1 MLSEKRELCNGKAT
15 PFPYIVTQKSSTILK
30 TKFNPLHRDRDR
42 NDQNLVPCPIYHL
55 SWFSYNHKQCEHPRR
70 DSKAK
75 EKRGMRKRQKRG
87 ARECRMTRT
96 VSNNIL
102 PALLVFIPFRS
113 STDTWI
119 ELFEKGDAGRISFF
133 PSRRQRNTAGP
144 GKATNW
150 TRPRTNVSGFLDDED
165 RKKSGGRDFRGRAIS
180 RLPEDRDLQ
189 ILRSDRCQ
197 SARHRC
203 PSARKI
209 DSASIVSPGS
219 VARRKISWEPKGD
232 SLPSRSSF
240 FLSWLSSILLNV
252 DLSSYSSSP
261 CCSPSHCSD
270 WFLQR
275 TQDTFLSSHV
285 FFLVF
290 YFFSCPFL
298 SSHPLCLTIFLSLSV
313 SYLPRLSSR
322 VYVRFEVLFAFP
334 KASRSL

>member
-1 MLSEKRELCNGKAT
+1 MPSAKRELCNGKAT

-30 TKFNPLHRDRDR
+30 TKFNPLHRDRNR
-42 NDQNLVPCPIYHL
+42 NDQNLVACPIHHL
-55 SWFSYNHKQCEHPRR
+55 SWFSYNYKQCERR

-75 EKRGMRKRQKRG
+75 EKREMRKRQKRG
-87 ARECRMTRT
+87 ASECRMTRT

-102 PALLVFIPFRS
+102 PALLMFLPFRS

-119 ELFEKGDAGRISFF
+119 ELFEKDDGGRTSFF

-165 RKKSGGRDFRGRAIS
+165 RKKGGGRDFRGRAIS

-232 SLPSRSSF
+232 SLPFCSSF
-240 FLSWLSSILLNV
+240 FLFWLSSILLNV
-252 DLSSYSSSP
+252 DLSSYPSSS

-275 TQDTFLSSHV
+275 TQDTFLSSRV

-290 YFFSCPFL
+290 YFFSCRSLF
-298 SSHPLCLTIFLSLSV
+298 SHPLCLTIFLSLSV
-313 SYLPRLSSR
+313 SYLPRLFSR
-322 VYVRFEVLFAFP
+322 FYVRFEVLFAFP

>member
-1 MLSEKRELCNGKAT
+1 MPSGKRELCNGKAS

-42 NDQNLVPCPIYHL
+42 NDRNLVPCPIYYL
-55 SWFSYNHKQCEHPRR
+55 SWFSYNHKQCERPRR

-75 EKRGMRKRQKRG
+75 EKREMRKRQKRG
-87 ARECRMTRT
+87 ASECRMTRT

-102 PALLVFIPFRS
+102 PALLVFLPFRS

-119 ELFEKGDAGRISFF
+119 ELFEKDDGGRTSFF

-165 RKKSGGRDFRGRAIS
+165 RKKGGGRDFRGRAIS

-252 DLSSYSSSP
+252 DLSSYSSSS
-261 CCSPSHCSD
+261 CCSPSHCFD

-275 TQDTFLSSHV
+275 TQDTFLSSR
-285 FFLVF
+285 FFLSRVLF
-290 YFFSCPFL
+290 LLVSFSLLP
-298 SSHPLCLTIFLSLSV
+298 PSLSYDI
-313 SYLPRLSSR
+313 S
-322 VYVRFEVLFAFP
+322 
-334 KASRSL
+334 

>member
-1 MLSEKRELCNGKAT
+1 MPSAKRELCNGKAT

-30 TKFNPLHRDRDR
+30 TKFNPLHRDRNR

-55 SWFSYNHKQCEHPRR
+55 SWFSYNHKQCERR

-75 EKRGMRKRQKRG
+75 EKRGMQKRQKRG
-87 ARECRMTRT
+87 ASECRMTRT

-102 PALLVFIPFRS
+102 PALLMFLPFRS

-119 ELFEKGDAGRISFF
+119 ELFEKDDGGRTSFF

-165 RKKSGGRDFRGRAIS
+165 RKKGGGRDFRGRAIS

-232 SLPSRSSF
+232 SCLSVLPFSSF
-240 FLSWLSSILLNV
+240 DFLPFFSTSICLLTLLPPV
-252 DLSSYSSSP
+252 VLLLIAPTDSYNG
-261 CCSPSHCSD
+261 H
-270 WFLQR
+270 R
-275 TQDTFLSSHV
+275 TLFCPLAF

-290 YFFSCPFL
+290 YFFSCRSLF
-298 SSHPLCLTIFLSLSV
+298 SHPLCLTIFLSLSV

-322 VYVRFEVLFAFP
+322 FYVRFEVLFAFP